1 MQKFLL
7 NRRDAKVLGVGAGI
21 ADATGLDPLI
31 VRLGL
36 ILAVLVTGPIAI
48 ILYLAAAWLASDR

>member
-1 MQKFLL
+1 MDKFVL

-21 ADATGLDPLI
+21 ADATGIDSLL

-36 ILAVLVTGPIAI
+36 VFALLMTGPIAL
-48 ILYLAAAWLASDR
+48 ILYIAAAWLASDR